1 MEIIKIIIGVL
12 IILNIAVS
20 FFITKRDDLDSF
32 QKKVQI
38 IMVWL
43 IPFIATIG
51 LWLFNR
57 SHDDNHKG
65 KQPFGGGEQSS
76 IDVGGG
82 VSGESGSGGN

>member
-1 MEIIKIIIGVL
+1 MEIIKISIGVL

-20 FFITKRDDLDSF
+20 FFIAKRDDLDSF

-38 IMVWL
+38 IIVWL
-43 IPFIATIG
+43 IPFIAAIG

-57 SHDDNHKG
+57 GHDNNHNG

-82 VSGESGSGGN
+82 ASGESGGSGD